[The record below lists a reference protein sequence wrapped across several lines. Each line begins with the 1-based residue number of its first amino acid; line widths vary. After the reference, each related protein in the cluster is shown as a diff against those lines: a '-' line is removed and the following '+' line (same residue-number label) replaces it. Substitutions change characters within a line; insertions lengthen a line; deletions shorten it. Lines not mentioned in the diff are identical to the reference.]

1 MSGENPNDRKVI
13 ERVTERGIK
22 SGLPPAVAH
31 REAVA
36 SMQRVDRQRRDGID
50 GERRR

>member
-1 MSGENPNDRKVI
+1 MSGEKQGDRQVI

-31 REAVA
+31 REAVE
-36 SMQRVDRQRRDGID
+36 SMKRVDRQRRDGVD

>member
-1 MSGENPNDRKVI
+1 MSGEKQNGREVI

-22 SGLPPAVAH
+22 SGMRPSDAH
-31 REAVA
+31 REAVE
-36 SMQRVDRQRRDGID
+36 SMKRVDRQARDGVD